1 MALCLVGKAGK
12 GRIWAGFLPVISQE
26 APIPLAPCS
35 QAAQSNRA
43 NPTPTVLF
51 FSQAGLSSS
60 PPVLLLLHHLSRCR
74 FLSMSKKS
82 IFSILRAKMFHSS
95 LCQSNK
101 KPRDFEELL
110 LPRMRATTIQSR
122 YLKHTEESS
131 KNTLSFFPNT
141 QIPRSKCYSVVAHL
155 LF

>member
-1 MALCLVGKAGK
+1 METTSYHS
-12 GRIWAGFLPVISQE
+12 IPVVTK
-26 APIPLAPCS
+26 CS
-35 QAAQSNRA
+35 FHDFSWRRA
-43 NPTPTVLF
+43 NEKLEKVKFVILGSVFTPAVLF

-60 PPVLLLLHHLSRCR
+60 PPVLLLHHLSRCR

-122 YLKHTEESS
+122 YLKHTEENS
-131 KNTLSFFPNT
+131 KNTLTFF
-141 QIPRSKCYSVVAHL
+141 QIHKYLDQNVIVL
-155 LF
+155 